1 MTLRPRDFPAAAWEP
16 RYALAW
22 AILACALA
30 TLALAYPALGG
41 GFLVSPMSDQYIGGY
56 PVREFAAS
64 SLRAGAGFPQWNPY
78 LYGGLPYIAAMHGD
92 IFYPTFLLRLLMPV
106 DAAMTWSFI
115 LHIFLA
121 GVFTFV
127 FLRSWGLGFAAALVG
142 GLAYQMS
149 GPIASYVA
157 PGHDGKLYVSALLP
171 LALFLLVRGVRDGRL
186 WAFGLFAIT
195 IGLGVLSPHP
205 QLLQYLLLTCGAF
218 ALYLARSGQGS
229 ERLDG
234 RTQLRRLGLAL
245 GGVVLGFLMGAV
257 QYYPVL
263 QYIEWSPRS
272 GGRGYDY
279 ATSFS
284 MPLSELL
291 NMYLPQFTGILD
303 RYWGHNGIHFHSEY
317 LGAAVLVLAGAA
329 FGGLERRG
337 FRRFWLGALVVSV
350 LWALGGS
357 TPFYQLIYVLVP
369 GSKFFRAPS
378 TILYVVAFST
388 AVLAALGAERALA
401 RQLSPRY
408 LAGWGIVALVVALLA
423 TTGGLTSLAAS
434 IADPQLYSVVQS
446 NHSAVVGGAWRSL
459 VFVGLAV
466 GLLLAVRR
474 GRLSAPLATAGLLVI
489 LTLDLWSVLRMYW
502 LFSPPA
508 SELYASDPTLDYVR
522 AQPEPGRVLAIP
534 LSNEIAPHD
543 PFVTGDAPMVHDIRL
558 VTGYHGNEIGR
569 YQRLVRT
576 EGALQNQNFYALTNA
591 RYLLTN
597 AEVPELERL
606 VGPVRNAAGTQVW
619 LYRLPGDNPPAWV
632 TPLIVKADDESVLAT
647 VLDPRFDLRTAALF
661 DSGAA
666 VRAPAAVQALP
677 APLTGT
683 RVSVTRY
690 EPGQIDLTISGP
702 VPDGAALVVSENYY
716 PGWRA
721 TVNGAAAPVGRADFT
736 FIGVPIGP
744 GARTIQLRFTDES
757 FRTGAIV
764 TLLAVGTA
772 VLLSLGG
779 LLADRRRRG

>member
-1 MTLRPRDFPAAAWEP
+1 
-16 RYALAW
+16 
-22 AILACALA
+22 
-30 TLALAYPALGG
+30 
-41 GFLVSPMSDQYIGGY
+41 
-56 PVREFAAS
+56 
-64 SLRAGAGFPQWNPY
+64 
-78 LYGGLPYIAAMHGD
+78 
-92 IFYPTFLLRLLMPV
+92 
-106 DAAMTWSFI
+106 
-115 LHIFLA
+115 
-121 GVFTFV
+121 
-127 FLRSWGLGFAAALVG
+127 
-142 GLAYQMS
+142 
-149 GPIASYVA
+149 
-157 PGHDGKLYVSALLP
+157 
-171 LALFLLVRGVRDGRL
+171 
-186 WAFGLFAIT
+186 
-195 IGLGVLSPHP
+195 
-205 QLLQYLLLTCGAF
+205 
-218 ALYLARSGQGS
+218 
-229 ERLDG
+229 
-234 RTQLRRLGLAL
+234 
-245 GGVVLGFLMGAV
+245 
-257 QYYPVL
+257 
-263 QYIEWSPRS
+263 
-272 GGRGYDY
+272 
-279 ATSFS
+279 
-284 MPLSELL
+284 
-291 NMYLPQFTGILD
+291 
-303 RYWGHNGIHFHSEY
+303 
-317 LGAAVLVLAGAA
+317 
-329 FGGLERRG
+329 
-337 FRRFWLGALVVSV
+337 
-350 LWALGGS
+350 
-357 TPFYQLIYVLVP
+357 
-369 GSKFFRAPS
+369 
-378 TILYVVAFST
+378 
-388 AVLAALGAERALA
+388 
-401 RQLSPRY
+401 
-408 LAGWGIVALVVALLA
+408 
-423 TTGGLTSLAAS
+423 
-434 IADPQLYSVVQS
+434 
-446 NHSAVVGGAWRSL
+446 
-459 VFVGLAV
+459 
-466 GLLLAVRR
+466 
-474 GRLSAPLATAGLLVI
+474 
-489 LTLDLWSVLRMYW
+489 
-502 LFSPPA
+502 
-508 SELYASDPTLDYVR
+508 VR

-661 DSGAA
+661 DSEAA